1 MQAKAAGQTEH
12 KSEAQNQNKT
22 TKEVKVKK
30 KEENDG
36 IVDEEAK
43 IEATE
48 EIRMKCKVFFIGAGP
63 GDPELLTIKAV
74 KIIEKADVI
83 IYTGSLVNPDIL
95 QYAKSD
101 SQIMNSAK
109 LNLEE
114 ILNIMEKSTRK
125 GKLVARVHT
134 GDPSIYGAI
143 GEQIQYLKEKNIIF
157 EIIPGVSSLFATAA
171 ALEAELTLPEVSQTV
186 IITRPAG
193 KTPKP
198 EREAIFRLA
207 KHQAT
212 MCIFLGVHMIEKVVD
227 ELLTYYDL
235 DTPVAVVQKASWP
248 EEKILRGTLNNIAKK
263 VEDSGIE
270 KTAII
275 VVGDVLGEGQ
285 VIPSQLYHK
294 DFTHSYREGQG
305 NKEL

>member
-1 MQAKAAGQTEH
+1 MQAKASSQTEH
-12 KSEAQNQNKT
+12 KSEAQNEKKSKASKKT
-22 TKEVKVKK
+22 KSK
-30 KEENDG
+30 KESDG
-36 IVDEEAK
+36 IVDEDGKIRAK
-43 IEATE
+43 EDIKMDGE
-48 EIRMKCKVFFIGAGP
+48 VVFIGAGP
-63 GDPELLTIKAV
+63 GDPELLTLKAV
-74 KIIEKADVI
+74 KVLEDADVI
-83 IYTGSLVNPDIL
+83 IYAGSLVNPDIL
-95 QYAKSD
+95 QHAKSD
-101 SQIMNSAK
+101 SQIMNSAQM
-109 LNLEE
+109 NLDK
-114 ILNIMEKSTRK
+114 ILEIMEISALE

-143 GEQIQYLKEKNIIF
+143 GEQIQYLKEKNIAF

-193 KTPKP
+193 KTSKP

-212 MCIFLGVHMIEKVVD
+212 MCIFLGVHMIDKVVD

-248 EEKILRGTLNNIAKK
+248 EEKIIKGTLDSIAKK
-263 VEDSGIE
+263 VEDAGIE

-285 VIPSQLYHK
+285 VIPSQLYNKH
-294 DFTHSYREGQG
+294 FTHGYREGQG
-305 NKEL
+305 NTEQ